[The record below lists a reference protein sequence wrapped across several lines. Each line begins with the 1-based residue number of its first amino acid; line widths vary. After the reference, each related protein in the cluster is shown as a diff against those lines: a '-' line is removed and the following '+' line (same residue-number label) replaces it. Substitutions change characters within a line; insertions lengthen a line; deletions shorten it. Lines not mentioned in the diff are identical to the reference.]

1 MEDNARNDRHLA
13 FQINS
18 LEWQVHNKQLEDSI
32 EEHAARDHQYQIRRS
47 ILDNRLVAIIAHS
60 DKDGAEYHNGKGKQ
74 DDEIL

>member
-18 LEWQVHNKQLEDSI
+18 LEWQEHNQQLEDGI
-32 EEHAARDHQYQIRRS
+32 EEHAARDHKYEIRRS
-47 ILDNRLVAIIAHS
+47 ILDNWLVAIIAHS
-60 DKDGAEYHNGKGKQ
+60 NKDGAEYNNCNGKQ